1 MRLKNLD
8 LIAALLFVVLN
19 IIWVQLPVRPW
30 IIGLLLV
37 LPLTLF
43 LPGYTLTQTL
53 FRKRPAGEKSPQT
66 SARPT
71 SPEQAPKAA
80 PLKLGHPI
88 GKADQV
94 ILSLG
99 LSMAIDILV
108 GFVLNILSIK
118 LEALSWTFALGL
130 LIALCASLALFM
142 RRHSHAAET
151 TPIMRATQLRLTWL
165 DAAFLLLALCITL
178 NAVWLAVNR
187 PPVPQPSFT
196 QFWMLPANP
205 ADKSCAVSL
214 GVQSFET
221 TALTYSVSMTVN
233 NVVITPG
240 WPKIVLT
247 PQQKWVQ
254 QVPITPEAH
263 NDLHVEA
270 RLFKIGQPFTVYR
283 DVHLTFHV
291 ATVLQNGQAQLQC
304 TL

>member
-1 MRLKNLD
+1 MRFKNLD
-8 LIAALLFVVLN
+8 LIIALLFVILN

-30 IIGLLLV
+30 IIALLLV

-53 FRKRPAGEKSPQT
+53 FRKRSAGEKSPQT
-66 SARPT
+66 SARPK
-71 SPEQAPKAA
+71 SPEQALKAA
-80 PLKLGHPI
+80 PLRLGHPI

-118 LEALSWTFALGL
+118 LEALSWAFALGL

-142 RRHSHAAET
+142 RRHSNTEAPA
-151 TPIMRATQLRLTWL
+151 TPRTPQLRLTWL

-178 NAVWLAVNR
+178 NAIWLAVNR

-205 ADKSCAVSL
+205 ANKICAVSL

-221 TALTYSVSMTVN
+221 TSLTYSIRVTVN
-233 NVVITPG
+233 HAPVTQT

-254 QVPITPEAH
+254 QVPITPEAQ
-263 NDLHVEA
+263 NDLNVEA
-270 RLFKIGQPFTVYR
+270 QLFRTDQPHTVYR

-291 ATVLQNGQAQLQC
+291 AAALQNGQAQLQC